1 MGTRDVVGGVDFSGE
16 SFVIKS
22 GLVGV
27 DYAIKSESGER
38 LLTTERKFFADNMT
52 YVYKDDAD
60 EERFRYGP
68 AEDGPPGQAFQF
80 VDVTGETPPV
90 TLSRADPESSR
101 EWVIDAG
108 SRNGAIHVASKSSRI
123 PLLASQPGENMEVTD
138 AAGERL
144 GSVSRRILAIHF
156 TFDVELPGV
165 EGVPKAATLLAVPM
179 LYDLMQ
185 ERSVP
190 WELGRD

>member
-1 MGTRDVVGGVDFSGE
+1 MGTRDVVGGIDFSGE

-27 DYAIKSESGER
+27 DYAIKSGTGER
-38 LLTTERKFFADNMT
+38 LLTAERKFFADSMT

-60 EERFRYGP
+60 EVRFRYGP
-68 AEDGPPGQAFQF
+68 AEDSQPGQAF
-80 VDVTGETPPV
+80 DLIDATAETPLV
-90 TLSRADPESSR
+90 TLSRADRESSR
-101 EWVIDAG
+101 EWVLDAG
-108 SRNGAIHVASKSSRI
+108 SGNGAVHIASKSSRI

-138 AAGERL
+138 AGGEDL
-144 GSVSRRILAIHF
+144 GSVSRRILAVHF

-165 EGVPKAATLLAVPM
+165 DGVPKAATLLAVPM